1 MGTTMTGI
9 EDVMCKTADGEWI
22 DQLNKEDIDEREVL
36 SAAEGI
42 RFFTQP
48 GDPDQIKVILES
60 SITPT
65 EEELEGVRATLQLI
79 ARFSQDVKDK
89 SQAIVF
95 SSDIPLEMKTDV
107 VRALLN
113 FVPQMTW
120 VTFFL
125 ELVAKEKELSGVMDA
140 SLLRALRLLHD
151 TEAPL
156 PDADVEKNLADC

>member
-1 MGTTMTGI
+1 MSGI
-9 EDVMCKTADGEWI
+9 EDLMRKTENGEWV
-22 DQLNKEDIDEREVL
+22 DQLNKADIDEREVL
-36 SAAEGI
+36 SEAEGI

-48 GDPDQIKVILES
+48 GDPDKIKVVLES

-65 EEELEGVRATLQLI
+65 EEELAGVRATLQLI

-95 SSDIPLEMKTDV
+95 SSDIPMEMKTDV
-107 VRALLN
+107 VQALLN

-120 VTFFL
+120 VTVFL

-140 SLLRALRLLHD
+140 SLLRALRLLRG